1 MSDSCYKPRLHLRSI
16 PSQNISSGTPD
27 HLKAITFI
35 SAVYT
40 RETSLG
46 PPTSIYA
53 TSLSPNRTRLQ
64 RIVRILPQNECGIGP
79 YSSNCISPNP
89 VILATWRHEAGVKP
103 VSWEKSQYRVAP
115 PNGESPLGVTANSR
129 PPGLSD

>member
-1 MSDSCYKPRLHLRSI
+1 MCEFSYKPGLQLGGI

-27 HLKAITFI
+27 HLKTITFI

-40 RETSLG
+40 LEMSLG
-46 PPTSIYA
+46 PPTSMYA

-89 VILATWRHEAGVKP
+89 VILASWRHDAGVKP
-103 VSWEKSQYRVAP
+103 VSCEKSQYRVAP

-129 PPGLSD
+129 PPG